1 MKLAVMQPYLFPY
14 IGFYSL
20 AASVDALVL
29 RDTAQFPKG
38 GWVNRN
44 RMEYRHGVDWFT
56 IPLEQSHSAAQI
68 RHKTVSGAWSTKAL
82 RKKIEPSLYGAEY
95 RPLVLDIL
103 ESVQTTQ
110 HDESPSLLKI
120 LQNTISATFSAMEI
134 GCEVILESTLA
145 LDPMAGVEGVI
156 QICTKMGARDY
167 HNLPGGRL
175 LYSKDQFAEADINL
189 RFVESTLSEY
199 NRAGRAWIPSLSILD
214 TLSQIGSSETRQLV
228 FDDYTL
234 D

>member
-44 RMEYRHGVDWFT
+44 RMEYRHGIDWFT
-56 IPLEQSHSAAQI
+56 IPLEQSHSAAEI
-68 RHKTVSGAWSTKAL
+68 RHKTVSGSWSPKTL
-82 RKKIEPSLYGAEY
+82 RNKIEPSLYGAEY
-95 RPLVLDIL
+95 RSLVLGIL
-103 ESVQTTQ
+103 EGIHATQ
-110 HDESPSLLKI
+110 KQEAPSLVEI
-120 LQNTISATFSAMEI
+120 LQETISATFSSLGI
-134 GCEVILESTLA
+134 HCEVIFESTLA
-145 LDPMAGVEGVI
+145 LRPLAGVEGVI
-156 QICTKMGARDY
+156 QICAKMGARDY

-175 LYSKDQFAEADINL
+175 LYSKSQFAEAGLNL
-189 RFVESTLSEY
+189 KFVESKLSEY

-214 TLSQIGSSETRQLV
+214 TLSQIGSLETKQLV
-228 FDDYTL
+228 FNDYTL